1 MCFSH
6 WSLTL
11 LTSVHQYNFT
21 FIRFMLWLKTWVL
34 FLIHVHTQVLQFSLC
49 IRLGGLFVCF
59 VYQTWRFSFLHSQL
73 ALENEKVVTGESG
86 ITSSQIHSQLLDV
99 VNHSQFSAAAVQ
111 KTFCFLPVFFSFISS
126 VISLRF
132 CCRIFSN
139 SCCFFRICSS
149 VTAQRSH
156 NPALNL
162 WNKNKVLLE

>member
-1 MCFSH
+1 M
-6 WSLTL
+6 
-11 LTSVHQYNFT
+11 
-21 FIRFMLWLKTWVL
+21 
-34 FLIHVHTQVLQFSLC
+34 HTQVLQFSLC

-132 CCRIFSN
+132 CCQRFSDFAVSS
-139 SCCFFRICSS
+139 SC
-149 VTAQRSH
+149 VLQLVHGSH
-156 NPALNL
+156 II
-162 WNKNKVLLE
+162 LLLIDLKF